1 MVMAGAAR
9 KRASIHGTFPFCRS
23 FLKEPKNTV
32 MPKFAL
38 TLLIAAALLA
48 AASMQDACIARAA
61 AAGHA
66 RHAIQN
72 ETDAH
77 DLSAEREAHYTH
89 SVRQWLERL
98 PAGQREQARK
108 ILQEAHPD
116 VHALRVRIRE
126 KKAELES
133 LRFDSATPP
142 DTLPRIGLE
151 IQMLRSQLRR
161 RLNQVSEL
169 LRNQVGV
176 PMGPLGEEGFWL
188 NPLHDDRPALPRK
201 GSGLATPVAAPGR
214 S

>member
-1 MVMAGAAR
+1 MVPDCPAQDFVFLSLCNA
-9 KRASIHGTFPFCRS
+9 PFAVSCAYA
-23 FLKEPKNTV
+23 LKNTA
-32 MPKFAL
+32 MPKL
-38 TLLIAAALLA
+38 SCSLLLAAALLA
-48 AASMQDACIARAA
+48 PAAVSDEAA
-61 AAGHA
+61 ARGGTPA

-77 DLSAEREAHYTH
+77 DLSPEREAHYTR
-89 SVRQWLERL
+89 SVRQWLETL
-98 PAGQREQARK
+98 PEGQREQALK

-133 LRFDSATPP
+133 LRFDSSTPP

-151 IQMLRSQLRR
+151 LQMLRSQLRQ
-161 RLNQVSEL
+161 RLLHISEV
-169 LRNQVGV
+169 LRTEVGV

-188 NPLHDDRPALPRK
+188 NPLTDDRPLLPHK